1 MLGKH
6 GLRSDHLLGV
16 LDEGDD
22 LCDGLLQGLVLY
34 APLLAGLAAG
44 GSLLVGTLVG
54 SLLASWPS
62 TKQSFESRTFC
73 VQPVEGKK

>member
-6 GLRSDHLLGV
+6 GLWSDHLLGV

-22 LCDGLLQGLVLY
+22 LRDGLLQGLVLD
-34 APLLAGLAAG
+34 APLLAGLAACG
-44 GSLLVGTLVG
+44 TLLVGTLVG

-62 TKQSFESRTFC
+62 TKQSFGSRTFWA
-73 VQPVEGKK
+73 